1 MASKNGSK
9 PRSNDEYDAAYFLR
23 GAGDFFAVALRG
35 VVDFADVDFADD
47 GFADEDLVDDFD
59 DEDRADDFVDDDDGR
74 GADRV
79 LRGRVVP
86 CERLPR

>member
-9 PRSNDEYDAAYFLR
+9 PRSNDEDDTAYFLR
-23 GAGDFFAVALRG
+23 GAGGFFAEDDLAAEDLAEE
-35 VVDFADVDFADD
+35 DLEEDLAADD
-47 GFADEDLVDDFD
+47 LV
-59 DEDRADDFVDDDDGR
+59 AGADGR

>member
-9 PRSNDEYDAAYFLR
+9 PRSNDEYETAYFLR
-23 GAGDFFAVALRG
+23 GAGGFFAAALR
-35 VVDFADVDFADD
+35 DDVGFADD
-47 GFADEDLVDDFD
+47 DIADDLV
-59 DEDRADDFVDDDDGR
+59 AGADGR